1 MKDFITRIKNAIDG
15 DICLYNEPLPFMFLV
30 AFIKAIIWFF
40 IIIFIFLGFITVPLW
55 GIVYV
60 IYSVSKNKKGDK
72 NNENS

>member
-1 MKDFITRIKNAIDG
+1 MKDFITKIKNAIDG
-15 DICLYNEPLPFMFLV
+15 DIRLYNEPLPFMFLV

-55 GIVYV
+55 GIAYV
-60 IYSVSKNKKGDK
+60 IYSVLKNKKGDK

>member
-15 DICLYNEPLPFMFLV
+15 DIRLYNEPLPFMFLV
-30 AFIKAIIWFF
+30 VFIKAIIWFF

-55 GIVYV
+55 GIAYV
-60 IYSVSKNKKGDK
+60 IYSVLKNKKGDK